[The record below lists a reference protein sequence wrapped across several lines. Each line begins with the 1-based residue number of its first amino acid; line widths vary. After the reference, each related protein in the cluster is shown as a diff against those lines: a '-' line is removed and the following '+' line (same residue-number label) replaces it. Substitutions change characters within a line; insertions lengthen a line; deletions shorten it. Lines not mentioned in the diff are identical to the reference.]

1 MIILSFKST
10 NKSSPNTTFLL
21 SFESFCAD
29 FCMFRN
35 KLDFTVYNFY
45 PESVPK
51 TLWTC
56 VWGVGVGGGGG
67 GRGAAAPWS
76 QMN

>member
-1 MIILSFKST
+1 
-10 NKSSPNTTFLL
+10 
-21 SFESFCAD
+21 
-29 FCMFRN
+29 MFRN

>member
-1 MIILSFKST
+1 
-10 NKSSPNTTFLL
+10 
-21 SFESFCAD
+21 
-29 FCMFRN
+29 MFRN

-56 VWGVGVGGGGG
+56 VWGVEGGVAQQHGGHK
-67 GRGAAAPWS
+67 
-76 QMN
+76 